1 MIAIFEMVE
10 FLADLIVICVRR
22 LRKKYKERKERNK
35 VNDEEQ
41 SSSGVDLKMKPPP
54 SRENSWMREGGKK

>member
-35 VNDEEQ
+35 VGDEEGL
-41 SSSGVDLKMKPPP
+41 SSDELDIKPPP
-54 SRENSWMREGGKK
+54 SRENSWMRERNKTS